1 MSELN
6 VIFCIKFVFTTYP
19 SRPDQ
24 SDPKFFASIWPDPSR
39 SKRTLPDRPCSCPG
53 SSSHIFAKILK
64 STWREDK
71 RWLVWP
77 SLDVRE
83 LVWAAGIV
91 APRHYKAKAWRHN
104 WLCLAAK
111 KSCKILNIPLP
122 KVDPEAHA
130 SKQFGHSFGPV
141 QFACLQST
149 SWSYDKGCPER
160 WPCPILTKWAIKARI
175 TLPASKEK
183 SQPPAYSTIK
193 IISALHSTILKL
205 ITTQW
210 ICFKSQNSGKFMQSV
225 KIKSKWI
232 MQTLSRVKSK
242 QKAS

>member
-1 MSELN
+1 MINMSELML
-6 VIFCIKFVFTTYP
+6 
-19 SRPDQ
+19 
-24 SDPKFFASIWPDPSR
+24 FFASNLFSLHTRPDPTSLTQIFLQVSDPTR
-39 SKRTLPDRPCSCPG
+39 PEVKEHYPTGPAPAPDLRPTY
-53 SSSHIFAKILK
+53 LK

-77 SLDVRE
+77 SFDVRE

-130 SKQFGHSFGPV
+130 SKQFLHSFGPV

-160 WPCPILTKWAIKARI
+160 WPCPILPKWAIKARI

-183 SQPPAYSTIK
+183 SQPPACSTKI
-193 IISALHSTILKL
+193 IISALYSTILKL